1 MMPAGMGGGGGMGTL
16 QALLTEM
23 SGLKKPRGFFNRIVR
38 RTLGMRPKPPPKYRI
53 LIMMATNMPSALDEA
68 LLRPGRLDRV
78 YRVGYPSKEGR
89 RRTYEGYFSKVKSA
103 VTPEQVDHLATI
115 TPYATGAT
123 IKDLVNESLIVAL
136 REGRDT
142 IIWTDVLK
150 AKLLKSVGPSEG
162 VEYIERERH
171 AVALHEACHAV
182 VSYRV
187 QKRNVIDTATIQKG
201 ADYLG
206 FVKPIPIEEQFTS
219 WRNEYEA
226 DIMVSL
232 ASLVGER
239 MFFDGDSSS
248 GVSGDLQ
255 NATRI
260 ALAMQGLWGMGGQ
273 YGSYAVTPAP
283 QDAHPVADGQDRAV
297 AETALGKRAEAHL
310 AVLAERTGTLLQ
322 EERAHVLAVGH
333 ALEMHKTITGED
345 VSAIIDG
352 TEGPVVDGR
361 PYHTPE
367 FATTLEDYH
376 QQVMVAHR
384 GRDRAISLPVPRPL
398 AEEAEA
404 ISAWQQNSTDP
415 NAEH

>member
-1 MMPAGMGGGGGMGTL
+1 MPL
-16 QALLTEM
+16 
-23 SGLKKPRGFFNRIVR
+23 
-38 RTLGMRPKPPPKYRI
+38 
-53 LIMMATNMPSALDEA
+53 
-68 LLRPGRLDRV
+68 
-78 YRVGYPSKEGR
+78 
-89 RRTYEGYFSKVKSA
+89 
-103 VTPEQVDHLATI
+103 TPEQVDHLATI

-260 ALAMQGLWGMGGQ
+260 ALAMEGLWGMGGQ

-297 AETALGKRAEAHL
+297 FETALGKRAEAHL
-310 AVLAERTGTLLQ
+310 SRAR
-322 EERAHVLAVGH
+322 RAHRH
-333 ALEMHKTITGED
+333 AAAGATRQRAG
-345 VSAIIDG
+345 
-352 TEGPVVDGR
+352 GR
-361 PYHTPE
+361 ARAGDAQDH
-367 FATTLEDYH
+367 H
-376 QQVMVAHR
+376 RR
-384 GRDRAISLPVPRPL
+384 GRHRDHRRHGGAGRRRQAVPQPGVRRHAGGLPPAGDGGAPGTRPAPCRCRSRRRWPRRPRP
-398 AEEAEA
+398 

-415 NAEH
+415 SAEH

>member
-1 MMPAGMGGGGGMGTL
+1 M
-16 QALLTEM
+16 
-23 SGLKKPRGFFNRIVR
+23 
-38 RTLGMRPKPPPKYRI
+38 
-53 LIMMATNMPSALDEA
+53 
-68 LLRPGRLDRV
+68 
-78 YRVGYPSKEGR
+78 
-89 RRTYEGYFSKVKSA
+89 
-103 VTPEQVDHLATI
+103 
-115 TPYATGAT
+115 
-123 IKDLVNESLIVAL
+123 
-136 REGRDT
+136 
-142 IIWTDVLK
+142 
-150 AKLLKSVGPSEG
+150 
-162 VEYIERERH
+162 
-171 AVALHEACHAV
+171 
-182 VSYRV
+182 

-260 ALAMQGLWGMGGQ
+260 ALAMEGLWGMGGQ

-283 QDAHPVADGQDRAV
+283 LDAHPVADGQDRAV
-297 AETALGKRAEAHL
+297 FETALGKRAEAHL
-310 AVLAERTGTLLQ
+310 AALAERTGTLLA
-322 EERAHVLAVGH
+322 ENAPTCWRSAH

-361 PYHTPE
+361 PYHNPE
-367 FATTLEDYH
+367 FAATLEDYH
-376 QQVMVAHR
+376 QAGDGGAPGTRPRHLAAGPDAAGR
-384 GRDRAISLPVPRPL
+384 GGRGDLRLAAELDRPQRGALSPRPRRSL
-398 AEEAEA
+398 R
-404 ISAWQQNSTDP
+404 
-415 NAEH
+415 

>member
-1 MMPAGMGGGGGMGTL
+1 M
-16 QALLTEM
+16 
-23 SGLKKPRGFFNRIVR
+23 
-38 RTLGMRPKPPPKYRI
+38 
-53 LIMMATNMPSALDEA
+53 
-68 LLRPGRLDRV
+68 
-78 YRVGYPSKEGR
+78 
-89 RRTYEGYFSKVKSA
+89 
-103 VTPEQVDHLATI
+103 
-115 TPYATGAT
+115 
-123 IKDLVNESLIVAL
+123 
-136 REGRDT
+136 
-142 IIWTDVLK
+142 LK

-260 ALAMQGLWGMGGQ
+260 ALAMEGLWGMGGQ

-283 QDAHPVADGQDRAV
+283 MDAHPVADGQDRAV
-297 AETALGKRAEAHL
+297 FETTLGKRAEGNLSA
-310 AVLAERTGTLLQ
+310 LAERTGTLLQ
-322 EERAHVLAVGH
+322 QNAPTCWRSR
-333 ALEMHKTITGED
+333 TRWNCT
-345 VSAIIDG
+345 
-352 TEGPVVDGR
+352 R
-361 PYHTPE
+361 PSPARTSPRSST
-367 FATTLEDYH
+367 AR
-376 QQVMVAHR
+376 R
-384 GRDRAISLPVPRPL
+384 GRS
-398 AEEAEA
+398 
-404 ISAWQQNSTDP
+404 STAGRTTTRSSP
-415 NAEH
+415 SRWRTTTGR